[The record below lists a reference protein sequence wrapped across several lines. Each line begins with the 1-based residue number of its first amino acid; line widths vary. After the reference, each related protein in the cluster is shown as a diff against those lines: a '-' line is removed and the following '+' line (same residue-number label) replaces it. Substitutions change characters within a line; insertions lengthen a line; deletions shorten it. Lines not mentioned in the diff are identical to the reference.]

1 MHKIWL
7 LFHIIYYQLVWFIM
21 DLGDFLKRLSSL
33 KTEYAISHKKE
44 LKDISDLEQFV
55 KSKMGIPQNRALKS
69 LKGLNF

>member
-1 MHKIWL
+1 
-7 LFHIIYYQLVWFIM
+7 M